1 MEPKIIAFCCHYCAF
16 TAADLAG
23 TMRQQYPT
31 NIHIVRLPCTGK
43 VDTNM
48 LLQAFVDDADGVMVA
63 GCEEGSCHFLEGNI
77 RAKKRVEYAK
87 KKLEEVG
94 ITPEKLEMFHI
105 AASEGPLFA
114 QTARDF
120 TDKIRE
126 LIQKESEKEKLPE
139 DQKQEDQITES
150 ADSRKEKTDESTA
163 SM

>member
-1 MEPKIIAFCCHYCAF
+1 MEENNKEPKIIAFCCHYCAF

-43 VDTNM
+43 VHMNM
-48 LLQAFVDDADGVMVA
+48 LLQAFVDGADAVMVA

-77 RAKKRVEYAK
+77 RAKKRVENTK

-94 ITPEKLEMFHI
+94 INSEKLEMYHI

-114 QTARDF
+114 QTSKEF
-120 TDKIRE
+120 TEKIKKILE
-126 LIQKESEKEKLPE
+126 NEQN
-139 DQKQEDQITES
+139 TVG
-150 ADSRKEKTDESTA
+150 T
-163 SM
+163 